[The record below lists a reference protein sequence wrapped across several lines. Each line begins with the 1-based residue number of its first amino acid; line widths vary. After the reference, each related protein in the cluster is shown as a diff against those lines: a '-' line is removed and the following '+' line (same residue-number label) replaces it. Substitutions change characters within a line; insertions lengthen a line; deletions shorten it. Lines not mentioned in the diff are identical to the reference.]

1 MARSDQPTGI
11 ADTVMGA
18 GATAATPGDARSTEP
33 AKPGSVEGDREDIGK
48 RFQLLATLGRGGM
61 GEVEL
66 AKDRRIGREVA
77 MKRMRA
83 VAPTQEQLDR
93 FVREARVQ
101 GGLEH
106 PAIVPVHDFGVDRE
120 GRPFIVMKRLVGTT
134 LAQKIGDG
142 VERAEL
148 LRAFVD
154 VCLAIEF
161 AHTRGIVHRDLKP
174 ANVMLGE
181 FGETYVID
189 WGVAHATAVWRARL
203 GEPASAES
211 LKWRPP
217 DPGLPEPPDEDG
229 PDDSTRVGA
238 VIGTPAY
245 MAPEQMLGEPATAA
259 VDIYALGCILFE
271 VLAGEPLHS
280 AQRGLSSVAD
290 AVDARPSRVKPD
302 VPPELDAIC
311 VRATAREPAQRY
323 ASARALGEAVQ
334 DFVDG
339 DRDEH
344 ARMLLVEQ
352 HLGLAR
358 AAMGRDDEHSRRDA
372 MRAAARVLA
381 VKPDQAEAGGIMARM
396 LLEPPKKIPAELE
409 AELQEQADAA
419 TKQRAKIGT
428 YAYLSVVALWAVI
441 PAMTVRS
448 WPWLV
453 AFYATLGAN
462 AVFSVR
468 SALTGKIFTPASLV
482 GNIALAI
489 VWSRLFGPFML
500 TPVFICGVMLAIVA
514 NPWMIRRTWAV
525 LAWTTIAAMA
535 PVVLETVGVLEP
547 TWRIHDGTLTTTST
561 IFSIHGNLELGVLIG
576 LDLMFMLVVA
586 GFALSLRRAA
596 VDAQRRV
603 TIQAWHLRQIVT
615 EAAPLTVSSRRGPGR
630 D

>member
-1 MARSDQPTGI
+1 MPRSDQPTGV
-11 ADTVMGA
+11 ADTLMGV
-18 GATAATPGDARSTEP
+18 GATAATSVDEGATEP
-33 AKPGSVEGDREDIGK
+33 AKAGTVDGEREDIGK
-48 RFQLLATLGRGGM
+48 RFQHLAILGRGGM

-83 VAPTQEQLDR
+83 AAPTQEQLDR

-120 GRPFIVMKRLVGTT
+120 GRPFIVMKRLMGTT
-134 LAQKIGDG
+134 LAQKIAAG

-203 GEPASAES
+203 GDGPASGES
-211 LKWRPP
+211 MRWGTP
-217 DPGLPEPPDEDG
+217 DPGAPEEADA

-280 AQRGLSSVAD
+280 ATRGLSSVAD
-290 AVDARPSRVKPD
+290 DVDARASRVKPD

-311 VRATAREPAQRY
+311 VRATAREPGQRF

-344 ARMLLVEQ
+344 ARMRLVEQ
-352 HLGLAR
+352 YLGVAR
-358 AAMGRDDEHSRRDA
+358 AAMARDDEHSRRDT
-372 MRAAARVLA
+372 MRAAARVLG
-381 VKPDQAEAGGIMARM
+381 VKPDQAEAAGIMARM

-409 AELQEQADAA
+409 AELQDQAAAA
-419 TKQRAKIGT
+419 TKQRAKMGT

-448 WPWLV
+448 WPWLI

-468 SALTGKIFTPASLV
+468 SALTGKISTPASLV
-482 GNIALAI
+482 GNVALAI

-525 LAWTTIAAMA
+525 LAWTATAAMS
-535 PVVLETVGVLEP
+535 PVILEAVGVLEP

-561 IFSIHGNLELGVLIG
+561 IFGIHGNLELGVLVG
-576 LDLMFMLVVA
+576 LDLLFVLVVA
-586 GFALSLRRAA
+586 GFALALRRAA

-615 EAAPLTVSSRRGPGR
+615 DAAPVSMSQRRR
-630 D
+630 E